1 MVSAGIKYQGKQRN
15 LTREQAEAVGLLS
28 IGTFLEY
35 FDLMLYIHMA
45 VLLNEL
51 FFPKSDPHTASILLA
66 FAFCAT
72 FVFRPIGAV
81 LFGWIG
87 DKVGRK
93 ATVVITTF
101 MMAFCCLVMFSLPT
115 YAQIGITASA
125 LITICRIVQG
135 MSSLGEVVG
144 AELYLTEVTKPPIQ
158 YPVVAAISIFADLG
172 AVFALGV
179 ATLVTSYRFKW
190 RYAFLFGAVIAM
202 VGVVAR
208 TRLRETPEFAD
219 ATKRLVKKL
228 NAFGLEKKDVTNQEM
243 LNEKINIKT
252 ILAYLSI
259 ESTGPICFYFLYMHC
274 STILKTIFNYTSQ
287 QIIAHNLIIAI
298 TYLLIGIAYTYLSYK
313 ISPLKISKTRL
324 VIFASTIIFLPYLLN
339 NIQSSAHLLL
349 LQFFIVIFGPRV
361 FPATPIFY
369 KQFPV
374 FKRFRCVSIS
384 FAVVRAIMFIVTSFG
399 LVYLIDSFGNW
410 GIVILFVPFLVA
422 YGFGLRHFEMLEK
435 LRNV

>member
-1 MVSAGIKYQGKQRN
+1 
-15 LTREQAEAVGLLS
+15 
-28 IGTFLEY
+28 
-35 FDLMLYIHMA
+35 MA

-51 FFPKSDPHTASILLA
+51 FFSKSDPHTASILSA

-115 YAQIGITASA
+115 YEQIGITASA

-172 AVFALGV
+172 AVFALGL

-259 ESTGPICFYFLYMHC
+259 ESNGPICFYFLYMNC

-287 QIIAHNLIIAI
+287 QIIAHHLIIAI

-324 VIFASTIIFLPYLLN
+324 VIFASTIIVKAVKLYYSKECTNGVIQFL
-339 NIQSSAHLLL
+339 
-349 LQFFIVIFGPRV
+349 
-361 FPATPIFY
+361 
-369 KQFPV
+369 
-374 FKRFRCVSIS
+374 
-384 FAVVRAIMFIVTSFG
+384 
-399 LVYLIDSFGNW
+399 
-410 GIVILFVPFLVA
+410 
-422 YGFGLRHFEMLEK
+422 
-435 LRNV
+435 

>member
-51 FFPKSDPHTASILLA
+51 FFPKSDPHTASILSA

-374 FKRFRCVSIS
+374 FKRFRCVIIS

>member
-51 FFPKSDPHTASILLA
+51 FFPKSDPHTASILSA